1 MEKIQLVFPSQ
12 PSTPTPKGKEAYELC
27 KEPEAAVSQAVGTR
41 ILRARVLLRC
51 VSRHMHG
58 FVWDS
63 GTTRMSGGKGCNQHL
78 LKTVNLAKKTKPKQK
93 KQLLNSGLSTTRMK
107 QQSPFEKP
115 SSPVAKAA
123 IKPPCCP
130 AKSKQFP
137 GNTLDL
143 TAALPI

>member
-12 PSTPTPKGKEAYELC
+12 PSTPTPKGKEVHELC
-27 KEPEAAVSQAVGTR
+27 KEPEAAVSHAVGTR

-51 VSRHMHG
+51 MSRHMHG

-78 LKTVNLAKKTKPKQK
+78 LKTVNLAKKKNEK
-93 KQLLNSGLSTTRMK
+93 KNQLLNSGLSTTRMK